1 MIWQSHREPG
11 RAAIYRRSV
20 PSRALVWLVA
30 IFISAIA
37 IPLTPARADLRV
49 DITRG
54 QVEPMPV
61 AVSDLFGESDDE
73 AKFGRRIAEV
83 VARNLER
90 SGLFRPIDQR
100 AYIQRPEAMLSRPR
114 FADWRQINAQALVN
128 GKVRIVAGD

>member
-1 MIWQSHREPG
+1 MIWQPHRESG

-30 IFISAIA
+30 TFILAIA
-37 IPLTPARADLRV
+37 IPLMPARADLRV

-83 VARNLER
+83 VARKPLQVDGIGR
-90 SGLFRPIDQR
+90 SYFHLGGL
-100 AYIQRPEAMLSRPR
+100 
-114 FADWRQINAQALVN
+114 
-128 GKVRIVAGD
+128 